1 MLNLTGASFETQ
13 SNSNNKKCFNRE
25 KNVFNY
31 EHEMQLPL
39 MILSI
44 YAHQIQH
51 TLKRSFVCTEH
62 YVHSSL
68 RMAHAIH
75 LAGTDQVMYAL
86 FQHVYTLFCFATFN
100 HSSHT
105 IFHYRL
111 LLLYTYCVCMK
122 L

>member
-1 MLNLTGASFETQ
+1 
-13 SNSNNKKCFNRE
+13 
-25 KNVFNY
+25 
-31 EHEMQLPL
+31 MQLPL
-39 MILSI
+39 VILSI

-68 RMAHAIH
+68 RMAHAIY

-100 HSSHT
+100 HLSHT